1 MISYIKGILAD
12 KAADHA
18 VVECGG
24 VGFKIYSS
32 YNSLM
37 DNKCVKGSE
46 VVFRTHMYIKEGIM
60 DLYGFMTAEE
70 LELFELLISVT
81 GVGAKG
87 ALAVLSSMS
96 PSKLSL
102 TIATG
107 DANAIKKAPGIG
119 PKTAQRIILE
129 LKDKIKNES
138 FIADPKDAF
147 SEIVP
152 ITSNEREEAVN
163 ALVALG
169 YSGYEAKNAVSKIPA
184 DITDVEAIIKQ
195 ALKSLM

>member
-1 MISYIKGILAD
+1 MISYIKGILSD
-12 KAADHA
+12 KATDHA
-18 VVECGG
+18 VVDCGG
-24 VGFKIYSS
+24 VGFKIYTS

-37 DNKCVKGSE
+37 DTKCIKGSE
-46 VVFRTHMYIKEGIM
+46 VTFGTHMYIKEGIM
-60 DLYGFMTAEE
+60 DLYGFITSEE

-107 DANAIKKAPGIG
+107 DANTIKKAPGIG

-138 FIADPKDAF
+138 FIADPKDVF

-169 YSGYEAKNAVSKIPA
+169 YSGYEAKNAVSKIPS
-184 DITDVEAIIKQ
+184 DTTNVEAIIKQ

>member
-12 KAADHA
+12 KGSDHA

-24 VGFKIYSS
+24 VGFKIYTS

-37 DNKCVKGSE
+37 DTKCTKGSE
-46 VVFRTHMYIKEGIM
+46 VIFRTHMYIKEGIM
-60 DLYGFMTAEE
+60 DLYGFTTSEE

-87 ALAVLSSMS
+87 ARAGLSSMS

-107 DANAIKKAPGIG
+107 DANTIKKAPGIG
-119 PKTAQRIILE
+119 QKTAQRIILE

-138 FIADPKDAF
+138 FIADPKEAF
-147 SEIVP
+147 SENIPVA
-152 ITSNEREEAVN
+152 SNEREEAVN
-163 ALVALG
+163 ALISLG
-169 YSGYEAKNAVSKIPA
+169 YSGYEAKNAVSKVGA
-184 DITDVEAIIKQ
+184 DAFDTETIIKQ

>member
-18 VVECGG
+18 VVECSG

-37 DNKCVKGSE
+37 DTKCVKGSE

-169 YSGYEAKNAVSKIPA
+169 YSGYEAKNTVSKISA

>member
-18 VVECGG
+18 VVECSG

-37 DNKCVKGSE
+37 DTKCVKGSE

-169 YSGYEAKNAVSKIPA
+169 YSGYEAKNAVSKISA

>member
-24 VGFKIYSS
+24 VGFKIYTS
-32 YNSLM
+32 YNSLT
-37 DNKCVKGSE
+37 DTKCIKGNE
-46 VVFRTHMYIKEGIM
+46 VTFRTHMYIKEGIM
-60 DLYGFMTAEE
+60 DLYGFTTSEE

-107 DANAIKKAPGIG
+107 DANTIKKAPGIG
-119 PKTAQRIILE
+119 QKTAQRIILE

-138 FIADPKDAF
+138 FIDNPQEAF
-147 SEIVP
+147 SEAVP

-163 ALVALG
+163 ALIALG
-169 YSGYEAKNAVSKIPA
+169 YTGFEAKNAVSKVSA
-184 DITDVEAIIKQ
+184 DTLEVEAIIKQ

>member
-24 VGFKIYSS
+24 VGFKIYTS
-32 YNSLM
+32 YNSLT
-37 DNKCVKGSE
+37 DTKCIKGNE
-46 VVFRTHMYIKEGIM
+46 VTFRTHMYIKEGIM
-60 DLYGFMTAEE
+60 DLYGFTTSEE

-102 TIATG
+102 AIATG
-107 DANAIKKAPGIG
+107 DANTIKKAPGIG
-119 PKTAQRIILE
+119 QKTAQRIILE

-138 FIADPKDAF
+138 FIDNPKEAF
-147 SEIVP
+147 SEAVP

-163 ALVALG
+163 ALIALG
-169 YSGYEAKNAVSKIPA
+169 YTGFEAKNAVSKVSA
-184 DITDVEAIIKQ
+184 DTLEVEAIIKQ

>member
-12 KAADHA
+12 KGSDHA
-18 VVECGG
+18 VVECNG
-24 VGFKIYSS
+24 VGFKIYTSH
-32 YNSLM
+32 NSLM
-37 DNKCVKGSE
+37 DTKCTKGSE
-46 VVFRTHMYIKEGIM
+46 FIFRTHMYIKEGIM
-60 DLYGFMTAEE
+60 DLYGFTTNEE

-107 DANAIKKAPGIG
+107 DATTIKKAPGIG
-119 PKTAQRIILE
+119 QKTAQRIILE

-138 FIADPKDAF
+138 FIADPNEAF
-147 SEIVP
+147 SENIP
-152 ITSNEREEAVN
+152 AASNEREEAVN
-163 ALVALG
+163 ALISLG
-169 YSGYEAKNAVSKIPA
+169 YSGYEAKSAVSKVGA
-184 DITDVEAIIKQ
+184 DALDTETIIKQ

>member
-37 DNKCVKGSE
+37 DTKCVKGSE

-169 YSGYEAKNAVSKIPA
+169 YSGYEAKNAVSKISA

>member
-60 DLYGFMTAEE
+60 DLYGFMTTEE

-169 YSGYEAKNAVSKIPA
+169 YNGYEAKNAVSKIPA

>member
-18 VVECGG
+18 VVECSG

-37 DNKCVKGSE
+37 DTKCVKGSE

-147 SEIVP
+147 SEVVP

-169 YSGYEAKNAVSKIPA
+169 YSGYEAKNAVSKTPA